1 MVSRKNGGNKKV
13 FLFILIILSVGLF
26 SALANAAFNFTG
38 ITNNQSGSAI
48 SANVSLE
55 IYLQPSLSPAIILS
69 TLSNGTGHFNL
80 TVNDTYSAAAYS
92 FKPVLRNFS
101 SNNYDVA
108 WTGQVLPDLPYSEF
122 SSLGSVNFYL
132 YPGITMNLSVVNA
145 TGGPVMFHYQIKD
158 ARLGFPL
165 ASSWDSAM
173 VQNVTLSF
181 SKTRNYSIMI
191 YPNQSFP
198 LGYELTDLTLN
209 NSYQN
214 STQNPD
220 HINLVF
226 NTSNTLRR
234 VSGNI
239 SINGAVNFTSIA
251 IISYLLEVGN
261 LVALDHP
268 MPYNMS
274 AWQGGTDVFNASDGK
289 FNMTLPGAVMS
300 FKTLLFATA
309 VKNGVYYGAFRNLT
323 LGDSNVEITG
333 FTFNLTPL
341 AGLARN
347 VTLDNSIGGNVS
359 IATAEMTFNITFNG
373 SALSNGN
380 LEVDLDY
387 TSAQTN
393 GYAFT
398 MMDNLNGLAYLPLL
412 NASVKKMNVYTSTAA
427 PKKKSY
433 TANDLAS
440 GIVNLNLT
448 AFNPGEIDSAEAAGI
463 SSYIQVGFYKSDST
477 CSVPYPPAS
486 CSLLNSTDFDSFNPL
501 TVIIGGGKIDFE
513 MKLSNNNMTVKYIDV
528 DMIASGPPDALFDS
542 AANSSSSGAD
552 MDAAWRFGSNGPEI
566 YASVLVG
573 IPYAATVDE
582 AAPFNILLNNL
593 YDENWNK
600 VWNASDNPSGAGYNT
615 VADADYAGYNASW
628 FNNSIGGMACSLTNP
643 LADCYV
649 NTTYNMIWLKIP
661 HFSGIGPNVN
671 SVSSGNV
678 SINTSTVLV
687 SCTYNCTIY
696 INATNSNYTL
706 AQSLQNITIN
716 NTENPVVNNLTI
728 SWYNGTDF
736 NFNGTNSTKQ
746 INYNFTLSN
755 GSSSAIHQY
764 KVYIN
769 KSSVVTAYW
778 NFTYNVSG
786 MASLLTLQFNLTCVE
801 SWSCGDWGTCSI
813 DSSLQSRTCTESVG
827 CGTTN
832 DRPTLTQ
839 SCTPASTDSG
849 GSGTTGSAGGV
860 SAGITGDYEQKTWAS
875 INSGETAS
883 VEIENGDIGVTE
895 VDFGVSQTVYGAWVK
910 VEKTDSLPSSVSSFS
925 GESYRFLHITTS
937 STLKEDL
944 LVSPTIKFKVE
955 KTWLAENG
963 LVKNEV
969 ALFHYDNNA
978 WSKLTTT
985 VGEDDGISVHYTA
998 ATPGFS
1004 YFVIGVAA
1012 SEDVV
1017 GEAETVSETEA
1028 EVTAE
1033 TVPEVGAEARA
1044 ELQETA
1050 KSKAW
1055 LWISLGILAVI
1066 VLVAV
1071 YYKLKKKP
1079 EPVRPR
1085 KLT

>member
-1 MVSRKNGGNKKV
+1 MVRGDGFNKHILV
-13 FLFILIILSVGLF
+13 VVLMIILISLF
-26 SALANAAFNFTG
+26 SVLVEASFNFTG

-55 IYLQPSLSPAIILS
+55 IYSLGNMMTPTITLS
-69 TLSNGTGHFNL
+69 TLSNSTGHFNL
-80 TVNDTYSAAAYS
+80 TVNDTFATSSYN
-92 FKPVLRNFS
+92 FKPVLKNFS

-108 WTGQVLPDLPYSEF
+108 WIGQSLPAFPYNEVF
-122 SSLGSVNFYL
+122 NLGAVNFYL
-132 YPGITMNLSVVNA
+132 YQGITMNLSVVNS
-145 TGGPVMFHYQIKD
+145 TGEPVMFHYQIKD
-158 ARLGFPL
+158 ARVGFPL
-165 ASSWDSAM
+165 AASFGSAM

-198 LGYELTDLTLN
+198 LGYELTSMTAN

-251 IISYLLEVGN
+251 IIPYLLEVGN

-268 MPYNMS
+268 LPYNMS
-274 AWQGGTDVFNASDGK
+274 GWQGGTDAFNASDGK
-289 FNMTLPGAVMS
+289 FNMTLPGAVMD
-300 FKTLLFATA
+300 FKMLLFATA

-323 LGDSNVEITG
+323 SGNSNVEITN
-333 FTFNLTPL
+333 FTFNLTPMV
-341 AGLARN
+341 GSARN
-347 VTLDNSIGGNVS
+347 ITLETTGGYVN
-359 IATAEMTFNITFNG
+359 ITTAEVTFNITYNG
-373 SALSNGN
+373 SALSSGN

-412 NASVKKMNVYTSTAA
+412 NASVKKMNIYTQSAA

-440 GIVNLNLT
+440 GIVHLILT
-448 AFNPGEIDSAEAAGI
+448 AFNPGEIDSEEDVGLED
-463 SSYIQVGFYKSDST
+463 YIQVGFYKSDST

-501 TVIIGGGKIDFE
+501 TVIMGGGKIDFM
-513 MKLSNNNMTVKYIDV
+513 MKLSSNNMTVKFIDV

-542 AANSSSSGAD
+542 AANQSTSGAD

-573 IPYAATVDE
+573 FPYAATVDE
-582 AAPFNILLNNL
+582 AAPFNIMLNNL

-600 VWNASDNPSGAGYNT
+600 IWNASDNPSGAGYNT
-615 VADADYAGYNASW
+615 VASADYANYNATW
-628 FNNSIGGMACSLTNP
+628 FNSSIGGMACSLSNP
-643 LADCYV
+643 SADCYV

-671 SVSSGNV
+671 SVTAGNI

-696 INATNSNYTL
+696 INATNGNYTL
-706 AQSLQNITIN
+706 AQNLQNITIN
-716 NTENPVVNNLTI
+716 NTHNPTLNNLTI
-728 SWYNGTDF
+728 YWYNSTDF

-755 GSSSAIHQY
+755 GSADTIHQY

-832 DRPTLTQ
+832 DRPALTQ
-839 SCTPASTDSG
+839 SCTPASTASV

-860 SAGITGDYEQKTWAS
+860 SAGITGNYEQTTWAS

-883 VEIENGDIGVTE
+883 IDIENGAIGVTE

-910 VEKTDSLPSSVSSFS
+910 VEKKDSLPSSVESFS

-937 STLKEDL
+937 SALKEEY

-955 KTWLAENG
+955 KAWLTENG
-963 LVKNEV
+963 LAKNSI
-969 ALFHYDNNA
+969 ALFHYDEG

-985 VGEDDGISVHYTA
+985 VGEDDGTYVHYTA
-998 ATPGFS
+998 TTSGFS

-1012 SEDVV
+1012 EEAVS
-1017 GEAETVSETEA
+1017 EAEETGVETTTEKTGTEVFA
-1028 EVTAE
+1028 E
-1033 TVPEVGAEARA
+1033 
-1044 ELQETA
+1044 ETA
-1050 KSKAW
+1050 SGEEAKVKETSYRW
-1055 LWISLGILAVI
+1055 LWISLVI
-1066 VLVAV
+1066 ITIVVLLIV
-1071 YYKLKKKP
+1071 YYKSKKKTKS
-1079 EPVRPR
+1079 VKTR
-1085 KLT
+1085 KFG